1 MNFNNYTIK
10 SQEAIQQAQQLA
22 QSLGHQQIE
31 NEHIIKAIFEVDDNV
46 LPFILKKLNV
56 NIDILKL
63 ALDKQL
69 ESFSKVTGGELSIS
83 RDASKTLNEA
93 SIIAKKMND
102 DYVSVEHLILAIFKS
117 KSKIAQMLK
126 DQGVTEKGLN
136 AAIDELRKGDRVT
149 SQSQEETYNS
159 LNKYAKNLNQLAKDG
174 KLDPVIGR
182 DEEIRRILQI
192 LSRRTKNNPI
202 LVGEP
207 GTGKTAI
214 AEGLAHR
221 IVDGDIP
228 ENLIDKQIYALD
240 MGALIAGAKFKGEFE
255 ERLKAV
261 IKEVTDSDGDI
272 VLFIDEIHT
281 LVGAGGGQGAMDA
294 ANILKPALARGELR
308 AIGATT
314 LDEYQKYFEKDKALE
329 RRFQKV
335 MVNEPD
341 TESAISILRG
351 IKEKYETHHKVR
363 IKDEA
368 IIGAV
373 ELSERYITN
382 RFLPDKAIDL
392 MDEAASKLRMEIN
405 SKPEELDVLDR
416 KVMQL
421 EIEIEAIK
429 REKDETKLKSLRA
442 DLANL
447 KEERNEINAKW
458 KSEKEVVD
466 NIQTTK
472 SNIEEYKLEAERAE
486 RDGDY
491 GKVAEI
497 RYGKIKEAQEAL
509 EKFQDELKENQSE
522 SSLIKEEVT
531 YEDIAEVVAKW
542 TGIPLSKMLQS
553 DREKLLKLENELHKR
568 VVGQE
573 EAITAVSDAVR
584 RSRAGLQNP
593 SKPVGT
599 FLFLGTTGVGK
610 TELAKALAEYL
621 FDDENAMTRID
632 MSEYQE
638 SHSVSRLVGAP
649 PGYVGYDEGGQL
661 TEAVRRKPYSVV
673 LLDEIEKAHPDTFN
687 ILLQVLDEGRLTD
700 NKGRVADFRNT
711 IIIMTSNIGSH
722 IIQERFAATKDIDS
736 AMEAAKIDVLALLKQ
751 SVRPEFL
758 NRIDDTIMF
767 TPLSKD
773 NIKEIVGLQLK
784 SVQKMIAKQG
794 ITFDATPE
802 AITYL
807 AEKGYNPEYGARP
820 VKRVI
825 QKEVLNELSKEIL
838 SGKVTTD
845 SIILLDAFDDK
856 LVFRNEA
863 SLVDEEI

>member
-1 MNFNNYTIK
+1 MNFNNFTIK

-22 QSLGHQQIE
+22 QELGHQQIE
-31 NEHIIKAIFEVDDNV
+31 NEHIFKAITMVDENV
-46 LPFILKKLNV
+46 TPFLLKKLNI
-56 NIDILKL
+56 NTALFTQI
-63 ALDKQL
+63 LDKTL
-69 ESFSKVTGGELSIS
+69 ESFPKVSGGEIMLS
-83 RDASKTLNEA
+83 REASKTVNEA
-93 SIIAKKMND
+93 ASEAKKMND
-102 DYVSVEHLILAIFKS
+102 EYVAIEHLILAIFKS
-117 KSKIAQMLK
+117 SSKVAQILK
-126 DQGVTEKGLN
+126 DQGATEKGLKQ
-136 AAIDELRKGDRVT
+136 AITELRKGDRVT
-149 SQSQEETYNS
+149 SQSAEETYNS
-159 LNKYAKNLNQLAKDG
+159 LNKYAKNLNKLAEEG

-182 DEEIRRILQI
+182 DEEIRRVLQI
-192 LSRRTKNNPI
+192 LSRRTKNNPM

-207 GTGKTAI
+207 GVGKTAI

-221 IVDGDIP
+221 IIDGDIP
-228 ENLIDKQIYALD
+228 ENLKNKQIFSLD
-240 MGALIAGAKFKGEFE
+240 MGALIAGAKYKGEFE

-261 IKEVTDSDGDI
+261 IKEVTESEGDI

-335 MVNEPD
+335 IVDEPD

-373 ELSERYITN
+373 ELSQRYITN

-416 KVMQL
+416 KVTQL

-429 REKDETKLKSLRA
+429 RENDETKLKSLSA

-447 KEERNEINAKW
+447 KEERNELNARW
-458 KSEKEVVD
+458 KNEKEVVD
-466 NIQTTK
+466 NIQTAK
-472 SNIEEYKLEAERAE
+472 SDIEYFKLEAERAE
-486 RDGDY
+486 REGDY

-497 RYGKIKEAQEAL
+497 RYGKIKEAQERL
-509 EKFQDELKENQSE
+509 EVLQKQLDENQDS

-542 TGIPLSKMLQS
+542 TGVPVTKMLQS
-553 DREKLLKLENELHKR
+553 DREKLLKLEDELHKR

-573 EAITAVSDAVR
+573 EAIEAVSDAVR
-584 RSRAGLQNP
+584 RSRAGLQDQK
-593 SKPVGT
+593 KPIGT

-621 FDDENAMTRID
+621 FDDESSMTRID

-638 SHSVSRLVGAP
+638 RHAVSRLVGAP

-700 NKGRVADFRNT
+700 NKGRLADFKNT
-711 IIIMTSNIGSH
+711 IIIMTSNMGAQ
-722 IIQERFAATKDIDS
+722 IIQEKFETIKDVHT
-736 AMEAAKIDVLALLKQ
+736 AMEGAKTEVLGLLKQ
-751 SVRPEFL
+751 TVRPEFI
-758 NRIDDTIMF
+758 NRIDDIVMF
-767 TPLSKD
+767 TPLSEKD
-773 NIKEIVGLQLK
+773 IRKIVELQLK
-784 SVQKMIAKQG
+784 GVKKMLSQQG
-794 ITFDATPE
+794 IVMDATQE
-802 AITYL
+802 AISYL
-807 AEKGYNPEYGARP
+807 ALRGFDPQFGARP
-820 VKRVI
+820 VKRVV
-825 QKEVLNELSKEIL
+825 QREVLNKLSKEIL
-838 SGKVTTD
+838 SGAINTE
-845 SIILLDAFDDK
+845 SIILLDEFDDT
-856 LVFRNEA
+856 LVFRNQEQVVE
-863 SLVDEEI
+863 S

>member
-22 QSLGHQQIE
+22 QSLRHQQIE
-31 NEHIIKAIFEVDDNV
+31 NEHIFKAIFEVDENV

-56 NIDILKL
+56 NIDVLKL
-63 ALDKQL
+63 AVDKQL
-69 ESFSKVTGGELSIS
+69 ESIPKVSGTDLMLS
-83 RDASKTLNEA
+83 RDAGTALNEA

-102 DYVSVEHLILAIFKS
+102 DFVSIEHLILAIFKS
-117 KSKIAQMLK
+117 KSKVAQMLK
-126 DQGVTEKGLN
+126 DQGVTEKGLTTS
-136 AAIDELRKGDRVT
+136 IEELRKGDRVT
-149 SQSQEETYNS
+149 SQSQEDTYNS

-228 ENLIDKQIYALD
+228 ENLINKQIYALD

-261 IKEVTDSDGDI
+261 IKEVTTSEGDI

-335 MVNEPD
+335 MVDEPD

-416 KVMQL
+416 KIMQL

-429 REKDETKLKSLRA
+429 REKDEAKLKSLRA

-466 NIQTTK
+466 NIQSTK
-472 SNIEEYKLEAERAE
+472 SDIEHYKLEAEKAE
-486 RDGDY
+486 REGDY
-491 GKVAEI
+491 GTVAEI

-509 EKFQDELKENQSE
+509 ERFQEQLANQQDNA
-522 SSLIKEEVT
+522 LIKEEVT
-531 YEDIAEVVAKW
+531 YDDIAEVVAKW
-542 TGIPLSKMLQS
+542 TGIPVTKMLQS
-553 DREKLLKLENELHKR
+553 ERDKLLKLEDELHKR

-573 EAITAVSDAVR
+573 EAIEAVSDAVR

-593 SKPVGT
+593 QKPVGT

-638 SHSVSRLVGAP
+638 RHSVSRLVGAP

-700 NKGRVADFRNT
+700 NKGRVADFKNT

-722 IIQERFAATKDIDS
+722 IIQERFEATKDLDS
-736 AMEAAKIDVLALLKQ
+736 AMEAAKVDVLGLLKQ

-767 TPLSKD
+767 TPLTKD
-773 NIKEIVGLQLK
+773 NIKDIVSLQLK
-784 SVQKMIAKQG
+784 GVQKMIAKQG

-802 AITYL
+802 AKAYL

-825 QKEVLNELSKEIL
+825 QKEVLNALSKEIL
-838 SGKVTTD
+838 SGKITTD
-845 SIILLDAFDDK
+845 SIILLDAFDDT

-863 SLVDEEI
+863 NFVTEEF